1 MSKVLNVRLPENVA
15 RKLESLSVRTKR
27 PKSFF
32 IKEILEMYLDEMEN
46 AYLALERLKEK
57 NAKYYKTEEA
67 KKILGL

>member
-32 IKEILEMYLDEMEN
+32 IKEILEMYLDEMED
-46 AYLALERLKEK
+46 AYLALERLNEK
-57 NAKYYKTEEA
+57 NARYYTTEEA
-67 KKILGL
+67 EKIVGL